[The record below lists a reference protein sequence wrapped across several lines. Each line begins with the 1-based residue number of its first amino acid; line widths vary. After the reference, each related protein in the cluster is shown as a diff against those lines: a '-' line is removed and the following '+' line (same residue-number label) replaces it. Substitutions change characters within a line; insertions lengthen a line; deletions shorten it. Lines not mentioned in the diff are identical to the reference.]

1 MEHTTEETPNTETEN
16 TINAA
21 LSVDSESSESE
32 LVETPSQ
39 QQDDYQ
45 LDEASEEWEL
55 HPNFPAEQDLLYPGQ
70 EMLEM
75 ELEFLDDEKQEDTL
89 WQARTGLNFESLCGA
104 IETVIFM
111 SDKPVGIN
119 KIKALID
126 EDMPLRVI
134 HESIMRLQD
143 EYEQKHHGLRLVEV
157 ADGYQFRT
165 KATYSKYV
173 QDLFKVNSLVL
184 SPTALEVLAIIAYK
198 QPVAKTEVD
207 KIRGVDSGHI
217 VRGLMDKRLVKVAGR
232 SDEMGRPV
240 LYATTPEFMEV
251 FNLAN
256 LNELPPEQE
265 LEESIENNI
274 GKISDIKTIVHD
286 GDKARFVFDDI
297 DELDSLAASI
307 KQISADTE
315 FTQALKNQEKEKI
328 KELSGDSR
336 SDDSDATSSST
347 EEKPRVLTAFDI
359 LEDYVSKQ
367 VIINA
372 NQEATGSEMMSD
384 SADPIVISDI
394 TEGPFNTPELNDDD
408 EEDFQM
414 IDLDTGLPIVDE
426 EMVAT
431 ETELGTDLEEEQI
444 QGIDLLGENQSEA
457 DELAKAL
464 DDAFE
469 RLTGEKLEDGNEIE
483 LLAHQDKTLDER
495 EDELFQKAEEISEMA
510 KGLDLDL
517 SFLKEN
523 QVDMS
528 SFEDEDQSSENSTDS

>member
-1 MEHTTEETPNTETEN
+1 MEHTTEEKTNTSTETEN

-39 QQDDYQ
+39 QQDEYQ

-157 ADGYQFRT
+157 AEGYQFRT

-307 KQISADTE
+307 KEISADTE
-315 FTQALKNQEKEKI
+315 FTQALKNQEREKI
-328 KELSGDSR
+328 KELTGDNGSE
-336 SDDSDATSSST
+336 DSDPSS

-372 NQEATGSEMMSD
+372 NQEATNSEMMSD

-394 TEGPFNTPELNDDD
+394 TEGPFNTPDLNDED
-408 EEDFQM
+408 EDDFQM
-414 IDLDTGLPIVDE
+414 IDLDTGLPIVDDQVE
-426 EMVAT
+426 
-431 ETELGTDLEEEQI
+431 ETEEDQI
-444 QGIDLLGENQSEA
+444 QGIDLLNENKSEA

-464 DDAFE
+464 DEAFE
-469 RLTGEKLEDGNEIE
+469 RLTGEKLEEGSEIE

-495 EDELFQKAEEISEMA
+495 EEELFQKAEEISELA

-517 SFLKEN
+517 DFLKEN